1 VGPRRPLARVA
12 EKIKG
17 WERQYRVF
25 LAAPNEGHAARLREI
40 LEEYG
45 VERVAYLVGPLSRG
59 FLLEQERIL
68 ILTEEEIFGERV
80 HPPSPPKR
88 SRLSQLVST
97 FHALRAGDYVVH
109 VEHGIAEYLGL
120 QVLKYGGLEGDF
132 LVLRFEG
139 NDRLYVPPDQIDLVQ
154 KHTGPEGY
162 RPRLDRLGG
171 KAWERTKS
179 NARKALREMAQEL
192 LDLYAARQVVEG
204 HGFAPDSALSREFDA
219 AFEYEETPDQL
230 RAIEEV
236 KADMEAARPMDRI
249 VCGDVGYGKTEVAMR
264 AAFKAVLDNKQ
275 VAVLVPTTILAQQH
289 WQTFTDRF
297 KAFPVTVE
305 MLSRFRSP
313 KEQRALLRKAAE
325 GGVDIVIGTHR
336 LLQQD
341 VRFHD
346 LGLVVVDEEHRF
358 GVAHKETLK
367 QIRKQVDVLTLTA
380 TPIPRTLHMSLSGIR
395 DLSVIETPP
404 EDRLAIQTF
413 VQRFDRK
420 VVREAI
426 LRELERE
433 GQCYFVHNRV
443 HSIDRIA
450 VFLQDLVPEVRF
462 AVAHGQM
469 REAVLEK
476 AMLRFLRREVD
487 VLVTTT
493 IIESGLD
500 IPTANTILIHHA
512 ERFGLAQLYQLR
524 GRVGRSRYRAFAY
537 LLVSEGKLL
546 SEEARQRLR
555 TLQELSEL
563 GAGFQIAARDLEI
576 RGAGNIL
583 GAAQSGHMAAI
594 GFELYYQ
601 LLEQAIHE
609 LKGEVPTE
617 FPEPTLNLGVSAY
630 LPEAFIPDISQRL
643 ALYKRIAAGREEAE
657 LDALREEI
665 RDRFGPL
672 PPPALAIL
680 EVMGIKIHAR
690 RLGLSRIDV
699 RPPWAELRWQ
709 ETTLMDP
716 DRLIAWA
723 QAEPRRV
730 QLLPEGGMRLRL
742 SSADRLQE
750 LKKSLQAVG

>member
-1 VGPRRPLARVA
+1 MA
-12 EKIKG
+12 EA
-17 WERQYRVF
+17 
-25 LAAPNEGHAARLREI
+25 L
-40 LEEYG
+40 
-45 VERVAYLVGPLSRG
+45 LS
-59 FLLEQERIL
+59 
-68 ILTEEEIFGERV
+68 
-80 HPPSPPKR
+80 
-88 SRLSQLVST
+88 
-97 FHALRAGDYVVH
+97 
-109 VEHGIAEYLGL
+109 
-120 QVLKYGGLEGDF
+120 
-132 LVLRFEG
+132 
-139 NDRLYVPPDQIDLVQ
+139 
-154 KHTGPEGY
+154 
-162 RPRLDRLGG
+162 
-171 KAWERTKS
+171 
-179 NARKALREMAQEL
+179 
-192 LDLYAARQVVEG
+192 LYAARQVVEG
-204 HGFAPDSALSREFDA
+204 NAFAPDSAISREFDA

-236 KADMEAARPMDRI
+236 EADMEATRPMDRI

-297 KAFPVTVE
+297 MAFPVTVE

-313 KEQRALLRKAAE
+313 KEQRAILKRVAE
-325 GGVDIVIGTHR
+325 GGVDILIGTHR
-336 LLQQD
+336 LIQQD

-358 GVAHKETLK
+358 GVAHKEALK

-404 EDRLAIQTF
+404 EDRLAIHTF

-426 LRELERE
+426 LRELERG

-450 VFLQDLVPEVRF
+450 AFLQDLVPEARF

-469 REAVLEK
+469 REAALEK
-476 AMLRFLRREVD
+476 VMLRFLRREVD

-524 GRVGRSRYRAFAY
+524 GRVGRSRHRAFAY

-576 RGAGNIL
+576 RGAGNVL
-583 GAAQSGHMAAI
+583 GAEQSGHMAAV
-594 GFELYYQ
+594 GFDLYYQ
-601 LLEQAIHE
+601 LLEQAIQE
-609 LKGEVPTE
+609 LKGEEIAPVS
-617 FPEPTLNLGVSAY
+617 EPTLHLGISAY
-630 LPEAFIPDISQRL
+630 LPETYIPDISQRL
-643 ALYKRIAAGREEAE
+643 ALYKRIAACRDEAE
-657 LDALREEI
+657 IDALREEI

-672 PPPALAIL
+672 PPPALALL
-680 EVMGIKIHAR
+680 EIMGIKIHAR
-690 RLGLSRIDV
+690 RMRLSRVDV
-699 RPPWAELRWQ
+699 RPPWAELRWD
-709 ETTLMDP
+709 EITLMDP
-716 DRLIAWA
+716 DRLIQWA

-730 QLLPEGGMRLRL
+730 QLLPEGGVRLRL
-742 SSADRLQE
+742 SGADRLQE
-750 LKKSLQAVG
+750 LKKALQAVG